1 MTANQRLIQYRTC
14 RTTPLRLEVFL
25 RESLA
30 LAVDSWKRRTAV
42 RQGTGEEEAGAGV
55 AAAARKLTAATAV
68 VLSRTAV
75 AVGQAVAG
83 WTAETAW
90 GRSVALE
97 TAALA

>member
-1 MTANQRLIQYRTC
+1 VHDNTFETRGFSQGLPAHRFLEAEDGG
-14 RTTPLRLEVFL
+14 TPGNR
-25 RESLA
+25 
-30 LAVDSWKRRTAV
+30 
-42 RQGTGEEEAGAGV
+42 GEEAGAGV

-83 WTAETAW
+83 WTAETVW